1 MVRYGYSAQQVQS
14 VLPDLVTLN
23 KQIDGNNE
31 DATLMLNYNDLY
43 VLKIAALEKRILEL
57 ENKLK

>member
-1 MVRYGYSAQQVQS
+1 
-14 VLPDLVTLN
+14 
-23 KQIDGNNE
+23 
-31 DATLMLNYNDLY
+31 MLNYNDLY